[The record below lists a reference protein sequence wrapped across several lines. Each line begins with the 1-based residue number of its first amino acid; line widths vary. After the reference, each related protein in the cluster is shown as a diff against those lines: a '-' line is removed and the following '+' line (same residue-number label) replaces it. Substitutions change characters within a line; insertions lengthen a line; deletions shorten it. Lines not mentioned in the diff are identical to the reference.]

1 MNLFKR
7 KPQERPFSNKV
18 AKRVSKIPT
27 ADLEMWLDQALTEI
41 SRNLSR
47 FAKSSEKV
55 YLNEALDGAEVLHAV
70 VYEIHKR
77 KTTTL

>member
-27 ADLEMWLDQALTEI
+27 ADLEMWIDQALTEVG
-41 SRNLSR
+41 RNLSGYS
-47 FAKSSEKV
+47 KSSEKV
-55 YLNEALDGAEVLHAV
+55 FLDEALNGAEVLHAV